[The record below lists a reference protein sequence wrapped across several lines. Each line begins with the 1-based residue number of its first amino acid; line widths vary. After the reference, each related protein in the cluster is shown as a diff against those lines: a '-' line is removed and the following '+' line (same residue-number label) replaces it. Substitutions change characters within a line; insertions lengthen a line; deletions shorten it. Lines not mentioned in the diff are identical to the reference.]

1 MQLFQMDAKST
12 GYLKLGE
19 RVTKQTIYNNSLNR
33 QKGLIINKNND
44 MLLTYFVN
52 VVVMLNMD
60 LSKFRRTID
69 MNEVD

>member
-1 MQLFQMDAKST
+1 MDAKST